1 MGRRNGRLT
10 MISLTATS
18 GRPVVRSVPLRLL
31 PRRSVLSVS
40 RRRRSVKI
48 LPRPLVTGYEQPPR
62 AFALELGKSAV
73 F

>member
-1 MGRRNGRLT
+1 

-31 PRRSVLSVS
+31 PPRSVLSVS

-48 LPRPLVTGYEQPPR
+48 SPRPLVTGYELALPR
-62 AFALELGKSAV
+62 ALALELEKIAV